1 MTAWAPYC
9 GAGPAP
15 AELWTRWNA
24 DPAVLVA
31 LAAAA
36 VGIGWAARRDG
47 AVRPGLAAGALAALA
62 VSFVS
67 PLCALSSALF
77 SARVV
82 HHVLLIS
89 VAAPL
94 LVWAASRS
102 SSRAPGGLAAWT
114 AVHAVVVWGWHAPGA
129 YAAALSHDGA
139 YWLMQA
145 SLFGSALGFWAAV
158 RRASAPAGAAAL
170 MATVVQTGLL
180 GAVLTLAPA
189 PLYAPHLLTTAAWGL
204 SPLEDQQLGG
214 LIMWAPAA
222 GLYLAAALALVWR
235 AVGREPRPA

>member
-1 MTAWAPYC
+1 MTVWAPYC
-9 GAGPAP
+9 GTGPGP

-24 DPAVLVA
+24 DPALLAALGAASVAAGVLYRRDSA
-31 LAAAA
+31 CRPAAAA
-36 VGIGWAARRDG
+36 
-47 AVRPGLAAGALAALA
+47 ALVVLL

-82 HHVLLIS
+82 HHVLLVA

-94 LVWAASRS
+94 LVWAVPR
-102 SSRAPGGLAAWT
+102 RRTLPGGPVSWT
-114 AVHAVVVWGWHAPGA
+114 AAHVAALWAWHAPA
-129 YAAALSHDGA
+129 LYEAALSDDGV

-145 SLFGSALGFWAAV
+145 SLFGTALGFWSAV
-158 RRASAPAGAAAL
+158 RRADAPAGAAAL
-170 MATVVQTGLL
+170 VAAMVGMGLL
-180 GAVLTLAPA
+180 GAVLTFAPEA
-189 PLYAPHLLTTAAWGL
+189 VYAPHLLTTFAWGL

-222 GLYLAAALALVWR
+222 GLYLAAALVLLWR

>member
-1 MTAWAPYC
+1 VAVWTPYC
-9 GAGPAP
+9 GAGPTP

-24 DPAVLVA
+24 DPPLLAGLAVAAAVVWLSGRRRTGFRPR

-36 VGIGWAARRDG
+36 FV
-47 AVRPGLAAGALAALA
+47 VLL

-82 HHVLLIS
+82 HHVLLVA

-94 LVWAASRS
+94 LVWATPRGSDVK
-102 SSRAPGGLAAWT
+102 SRAAGWT
-114 AVHAVVVWGWHAPGA
+114 ALHAAVLWAWHAPDL
-129 YAAALSHDGA
+129 YAAALSHEGV

-145 SLFGSALGFWAAV
+145 SLLGSALGVWSAV

-170 MATVVQTGLL
+170 LATMVSMGLL
-180 GAVLTLAPA
+180 GAVLTFAPD
-189 PLYAPHLLTTAAWGL
+189 PLYAPHLSTTAAWSL

-235 AVGREPRPA
+235 AIGREPRTA